1 MAATLAPER
10 HDPYNGRVKK
20 PAPTVAS
27 PTLTPGLRRYLLA
40 TAAVTGAAV
49 MVVEILGAKLLAPY
63 FGTSHFVWT
72 AQIGVTLLALAVGYA
87 LGGAWADRAPHP
99 AWIYAGLLVAAAWL
113 CGVVLWIEPIA
124 YACLRFELAA
134 GSLLGSAVLFFVPLA
149 LLATVSPFFARV
161 LTQSLDRV
169 GRNVGRL
176 IALGTLGSV
185 AGTALISYVIIPR
198 VPNSVSLYGC
208 AAVLAATALGYFAGW
223 GRTGL
228 APAAVAGGVA
238 LLGGLVGTTRPPFG
252 DLDGWRELYRGNS
265 NFGLL
270 QVIESEGGTRRYY
283 LNDLLTQNSYDTA
296 ERQSV
301 SLFTHMLHGL
311 GRAYAERVE
320 DVLCIGMGVGIVPMQ
335 FAREGARVDVVE
347 INPAVVPLARR
358 FFDFEPDRV
367 RLTIGD
373 GRYFLVRATNRY
385 DVIVLDAFLGDSSPS
400 HLMTREAFAAM
411 RRCLNP
417 GGVLVMNTIS
427 DLGPGRD
434 FLVASLARTLG
445 VVFREVRV
453 HAAGNGNIFLVASD
467 QPGLAPRREPDFAR
481 MPDSV
486 RFWAEEAFRGV
497 RQVDLSHGRVL
508 TDDFNPVEFHD
519 AVNREQLRR
528 TLAQAYRPR

>member
-1 MAATLAPER
+1 M
-10 HDPYNGRVKK
+10 KK
-20 PAPTVAS
+20 PAPAAAPAAPALFALS
-27 PTLTPGLRRYLLA
+27 PGLRRFLLA
-40 TAAVTGAAV
+40 TATVTGGAV
-49 MVVEILGAKLLAPY
+49 MVIEILGAKLLAPY

-72 AQIGVTLLALAVGYA
+72 AQIGVTLLALAAGYA
-87 LGGAWADRAPHP
+87 AGGWLADRSPRP
-99 AWIYAGLLVAAAWL
+99 AWIYGGLILAAAWL
-113 CGVVLWIEPIA
+113 CGVVLWLEPIA

-134 GSLLGSAVLFFVPLA
+134 GSLLGSALLFFVPLA
-149 LLATVSPFFARV
+149 LLAMVGPFFARV

-208 AAVLAATALGYFAGW
+208 AVLLLITALIYFAAW
-223 GRTGL
+223 GRPGL
-228 APAAVAGGVA
+228 APAAVLGGMA
-238 LLGGLVGTTRPPFG
+238 LLGGLVGTARPPFSE
-252 DLDGWRELYRGNS
+252 LAGWRELYRGNS

-283 LNDLLTQNSYDTA
+283 LNDLLTQNSYDPAT
-296 ERQSV
+296 RQSV
-301 SLFTHMLHGL
+301 SLFTHMLYEL
-311 GRAYAERVE
+311 GRAYAVRVE
-320 DVLCIGMGVGIVPMQ
+320 EVLCIGMGVGIVPMQ

-347 INPAVVPLARR
+347 INPAVVPLAER
-358 FFDFEPDRV
+358 FFDFEPARV
-367 RLTIGD
+367 RLHLGD

-400 HLMTREAFAAM
+400 HLMTREAFTAM
-411 RRCLNP
+411 RRCLKP

-434 FLVASLARTLG
+434 FLVASLARTLDA
-445 VVFREVRV
+445 VFRQVRV
-453 HAAGNGNIFLVASD
+453 HAAGNGNIFLVAAD
-467 QPGLAPRREPDFAR
+467 QPDLTPRREPDFAR
-481 MPDSV
+481 MPAPV
-486 RFWAEEAFRGV
+486 RYEAEAAYHGV
-497 RQVDLSHGRVL
+497 RQVDRAHGRVL